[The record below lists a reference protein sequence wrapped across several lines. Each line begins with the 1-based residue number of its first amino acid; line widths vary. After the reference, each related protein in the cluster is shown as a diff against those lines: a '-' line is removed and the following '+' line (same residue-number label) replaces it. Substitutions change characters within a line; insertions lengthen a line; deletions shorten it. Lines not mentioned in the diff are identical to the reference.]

1 MISVSEI
8 QKMLDLVVSVLMGG
22 IARFTSPI
30 VILSDED
37 TASTDGKAYVK
48 LPLNFLGQ
56 PLKDQIENAVALLAH
71 EVGHWLQ
78 PLTEIQEV
86 EKQTG
91 FNGDVSNLLLDIQ
104 LEENVVRI
112 FPLFSSN
119 LQGLRETIK
128 GQNKQAYLKELKRAD
143 KDGDFLSTVI
153 HALLLGRFCGID
165 TSESFTI
172 MLDHVSDERA
182 RTFIRSANEFKSLRS
197 SDLPSRIAALA
208 KEYPE
213 LCQPSAKGNSGGGK
227 GDSGDVGGLNPISDV
242 SSGNVEGLAEMLKSA
257 VTIHDGF
264 DNCNH
269 NVGVLKGRIAPE
281 PDVLA
286 ASRSIQKRWEV
297 PRSAGTVMGP
307 GRLNRLAAVRGD
319 PIPFEV
325 PGTRG
330 CTQPKVK
337 VVLIADFSS
346 SMQGRRWQET
356 RKAAQAVTIAV
367 RNSGGDVRGAV
378 FEGYLMH
385 DKDFDAE
392 VFFSRTIGGQ
402 DLSNANGISTSFGW
416 LPLVWQT
423 FPDYRVVLL
432 TDGNGLSPT
441 VIPAACRKRTS
452 AILLQVDNY
461 DRKQVE
467 GTVGKFAEKFVH
479 VNKLDELAAAWSLV
493 IPRLAQ

>member
-1 MISVSEI
+1 MISLSEI

-22 IARFTSPI
+22 IARFASPT

-56 PLKDQIENAVALLAH
+56 PLIDQMENAVALLAH

-78 PLTEIQEV
+78 PLSEIQEV
-86 EKQTG
+86 EKHTG

-119 LQGLRETIK
+119 LQGLREAIK
-128 GQNKQAYLKELKRAD
+128 RKSQQTYVKELKQAD
-143 KDGDFLSTVI
+143 KDGDFLSTAI
-153 HALLLGRFCGID
+153 HALLLGRFCGD

-172 MLDHVSDERA
+172 MLNHVSDERVMK
-182 RTFIRSANEFKSLRS
+182 FIQCANEFKSLRS
-197 SDLPSRIAALA
+197 SDLPLRIASLA

-213 LCQPSAKGNSGGGK
+213 LCQPPVNGNFGSIH
-227 GDSGDVGGLNPISDV
+227 GLNPTSAV

-257 VTIHDGF
+257 VVIYDGF

-269 NVGVLKGRIAPE
+269 NVGALKGRIAPE

-297 PRSAGTVMGP
+297 PRSAGTMMGP

-330 CTQPKVK
+330 RTQPRVK

-346 SMQGRRWQET
+346 SMLGRRWQET

-423 FPDYRVVLL
+423 FPDYRIVLL

-467 GTVGKFAEKFVH
+467 GTVCKFAEKFVH

-493 IPRLAQ
+493 IPRLA